1 MKYEAVR
8 NIYNCIIQKKSV
20 LQKSEKKNRQLY
32 NMIETILIKVSIKK
46 NSLKEIPECKNI

>member
-20 LQKSEKKNRQLY
+20 LQKSEKKRQLY